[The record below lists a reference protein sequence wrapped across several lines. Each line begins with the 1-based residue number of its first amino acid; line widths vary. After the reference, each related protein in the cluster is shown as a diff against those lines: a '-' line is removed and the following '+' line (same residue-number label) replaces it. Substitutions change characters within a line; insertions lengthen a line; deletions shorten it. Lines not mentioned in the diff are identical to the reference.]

1 MAGTAD
7 DLLWKLAESDEVDIE
22 TRRDSK
28 SPLHR
33 TTIWIVPAKD
43 GVYVRSVKG
52 KKGRWYQEAIANPHV
67 AVRVGQRTVAA
78 KAELEQRISREP
90 DDYVSLVALGELN
103 LRVGLIADAQQVGQL
118 LHPGD
123 DRHLLGDQPVQTTV
137 PGQGRFQPLL
147 DCSPVGLHVVVD
159 VGFLAPQ
166 QRRHLRRLWPER

>member
-1 MAGTAD
+1 MTGTAD

-67 AVRVGQRTVAA
+67 TIRVGQRKVTARAEPEHNPAVIREVSAA
-78 KAELEQRISREP
+78 YRQKYGERWPNETEP
-90 DDYVSLVALGELN
+90 MVRPSVLPTT
-103 LRVGLIADAQQVGQL
+103 LR
-118 LHPGD
+118 
-123 DRHLLGDQPVQTTV
+123 
-137 PGQGRFQPLL
+137 
-147 DCSPVGLHVVVD
+147 
-159 VGFLAPQ
+159 LAPA
-166 QRRHLRRLWPER
+166 

>member
-67 AVRVGQRTVAA
+67 TIRVGQRKVTARAEPEHTPAVIREVSAA
-78 KAELEQRISREP
+78 YRQKYGERWPNETEP
-90 DDYVSLVALGELN
+90 MVRPSVLPTT
-103 LRVGLIADAQQVGQL
+103 LR
-118 LHPGD
+118 
-123 DRHLLGDQPVQTTV
+123 
-137 PGQGRFQPLL
+137 
-147 DCSPVGLHVVVD
+147 
-159 VGFLAPQ
+159 LAPA
-166 QRRHLRRLWPER
+166 